1 MSEYVRS
8 RIRTV
13 REARKA
19 APRAVAVAAVLA
31 TLATLGAAFGGTA
44 DAVARGP
51 RPTADVY
58 VAPNGDDR
66 APGTRTAPVRTPE
79 RARDLVRKRVPHQ
92 SVDLTVHLAPG
103 TYRLDRPLVLD
114 PRDSGGNG
122 HRVIWQGGRGTVF
135 SGGRA
140 VRGWRPVKGGA
151 GLWSAPAPAGL
162 DNTRQLY
169 VNGVRAQ
176 RARGPIPVT
185 LTATATGYTASAD
198 TLARWRN
205 PSDIEFVYPS
215 GEALW
220 NIQQYGLGPWT
231 EPRCPIGSMTGTTVT
246 MAQPC
251 WDNSTRRVEFPD
263 IPGRSINMVGPA
275 KLTGG
280 ALPGYVENAFEV
292 LDQPGEWYLD
302 RHTRTVY
309 YRPRSGENPR
319 TADVEAPVLE
329 KLVDGRGTGRAP
341 LHDIALRGIEFSYA
355 TWLTPSSPEGFSE
368 VQAGYTVTGP
378 EGWKTQGL
386 CEYTP
391 GGTCPYAS
399 WTKMPGNVA
408 ISHGRDIE
416 FSDDSFAHLG
426 AAGLELGTGTKNA
439 TVRGNV
445 FTDISGNGMEIGGVD
460 APEPGSDADL
470 TRAVSVTDNHL
481 YALPREYHGG
491 VAILNGYTRDNT
503 IAHNQIDHVAY
514 SAISMGWGGWPDK
527 IRKPATAN
535 VSRDNRVADNLI
547 FDYMQALDDGAG
559 VYTQG
564 LTGSSLDNGEKI
576 TGNVIHDGWGLGRT
590 VYTDNGCTYVTVEGN
605 VLYGAQA
612 NVLSAHVDYRDDL
625 GNNDPTRIVGNY
637 WEQGDPD
644 GDDKGVVTSGN
655 HILAD
660 PSEAPADIVAGAGLE
675 PRYRGLLGRT
685 FAADSVPEA
694 PTRVGDFAAD
704 GSVYVTW
711 NPSYVEGGDPVTS
724 YTVTASTV
732 TASGGSRSV
741 STTIRAAD
749 FKRTAY
755 AIVRGLDNGTPY
767 TVTVTARNKAGVSEV
782 SLPAAPVTPTA
793 DGPGTLP
800 GAPTGVKANADA
812 TAATVSWTP
821 PKATGD
827 TPVIGYRITGSDGR
841 VTTVT
846 GRDVLVAQ
854 PRAKGMLRVIG
865 NLRPA
870 TAYTFSI
877 AALTATGTGPSV
889 EVSVR
894 TAKG

>member
-1 MSEYVRS
+1 MSEYVRP
-8 RIRTV
+8 RT
-13 REARKA
+13 RTARKA
-19 APRAVAVAAVLA
+19 PAFAAVAAV
-31 TLATLGAAFGGTA
+31 LATLGAAFGGTA
-44 DAVARGP
+44 DAVARAP
-51 RPTADVY
+51 RPAPDVY
-58 VAPNGDDR
+58 VAPSGDDR

-79 RARDLVRKRVPHQ
+79 RARDLVRQRTDRLAA
-92 SVDLTVHLAPG
+92 DLTVHLAPG
-103 TYRLDRPLVLD
+103 TYRLARPLVLD
-114 PRDSGGNG
+114 SRDSGGNG
-122 HRVIWQGGRGTVF
+122 HRVVWQGSKGTVF

-140 VRGWRPVKGGA
+140 VQHWKPVKGRS

-185 LTATATGYTASAD
+185 LKSTATGYTASAD

-231 EPRCPIGSMTGTTVT
+231 EPRCPIGSMSGTTVT

-251 WDNSTRRVEFPD
+251 WDNSTKRVEFPD
-263 IPGRSINMVGPA
+263 IPGRSINMVGPGR
-275 KLTGG
+275 LTGD
-280 ALPGYVENAFEV
+280 ALPGYVENAYEV

-309 YRPRSGENPR
+309 YRPRAGENPR

-329 KLVDGRGTGRAP
+329 KLVDGRGTGSAP
-341 LHDIALRGIEFSYA
+341 LHDIALRGIQFSYA
-355 TWLTPSSPEGFSE
+355 TWLTPSSSEGFSE
-368 VQAGYTVTGP
+368 VQAGYTVTGA
-378 EGWKTQGL
+378 EGWRTQGL

-399 WTKMPGNVA
+399 WTRMPGNVA
-408 ISHGRDIE
+408 ISHGRDLE
-416 FSDDSFAHLG
+416 FSDNAFVHLG
-426 AAGLELGTGTKNA
+426 AAGLELGTGTQNT

-460 APEPGSDADL
+460 APRPGSDADL
-470 TRAVSVTDNHL
+470 TRKVSVTDNHL

-491 VAILNGYTRDNT
+491 VAILNGYTQNNT
-503 IAHNQIDHVAY
+503 IAHNQIDHVGY
-514 SAISMGWGGWPDK
+514 SAISLGWGGWPDK
-527 IRKPATAN
+527 IGKPATAN
-535 VSRDNRVADNLI
+535 VSHDNSVADNLI
-547 FDYMQALDDGAG
+547 HDYMQALDDGAG

-590 VYTDNGCTYVTVEGN
+590 IYTDNGCTYVTVEGN

-612 NVLSAHVDYRDDL
+612 NVLSAHVDYRDNL

-637 WEQGDPD
+637 WEQGDRD
-644 GDDKGVVTSGN
+644 GNDKGVVTSGN

-660 PSEAPADIVAGAGLE
+660 PSKAPAGIVAAAGLE

-685 FAADSVPEA
+685 FATRSVPEA

-704 GSVYVTW
+704 GSAYVTW
-711 NPSYVEGGDPVTS
+711 NPSYVDGGSPVTS
-724 YTVTASTV
+724 YTVTV
-732 TASGGSRSV
+732 TATNGAHTV
-741 STTIRAAD
+741 STTVPAAR

-755 AIVRGLDNGTPY
+755 AVVDGLTNGTPY
-767 TVTVTARNKAGVSEV
+767 TVTVAARNRVGQSER
-782 SLPAAPVTPTA
+782 SLAAAPVTPTA
-793 DGPGTLP
+793 DGSGALP
-800 GAPTGVKANADA
+800 AVSTGVKVNAEA
-812 TAATVSWTP
+812 TAARLSWTP
-821 PKATGD
+821 PKTTGD
-827 TPVIGYRITGSDGR
+827 TPVIGYRITVSDGR
-841 VTTVT
+841 TVTVT

-865 NLRPA
+865 KLRPS

-877 AALTATGTGPSV
+877 AALTATGTGPSA
-889 EVSVR
+889 EASV
-894 TAKG
+894 TTPSG